1 MIRTTRHLAA
11 LASLLIGGLLMAQ
24 PAPPSAGGNP
34 PAPPAPPAREAWE
47 FRGAAGEILR
57 TPHYRV
63 YTTERD
69 TVLKSRLTE
78 SLELALTQYRTAI
91 TPLPAPTRRLD
102 VYLMDDRRQWESV
115 TKLLMGEHADR
126 LLRIPSGGYA
136 SRGIGVFYDIGLY
149 GTIAIAAHEGWHQYT
164 QQVFKDHL
172 PIWLE
177 EGIASFMEGHRWNGR
192 TPEFRPW
199 ANLERFDQL
208 RKAHAAGRL
217 LPLEELLNT
226 DPKGLFA
233 GQSTGALDYYAQVW
247 ALVHFL
253 NEGAAGEHRAQFAA
267 LLNDAA
273 SGRFNRRL
281 FDIQPRADALE
292 SVSRRT
298 GPAAMRAYFG
308 DDLSALAKAYSRF
321 IDRAVGVG
329 SREAVVE
336 GRTPVPCDKPEN
348 DVDPGGV

>member
-1 MIRTTRHLAA
+1 MRALESAILIAA
-11 LASLLIGGLLMAQ
+11 LALLCAAICSAQ
-24 PAPPSAGGNP
+24 PAPPKSTP
-34 PAPPAPPAREAWE
+34 KEPPPAREEWD
-47 FRGAAGEILR
+47 FRGVKGEILR

-69 TVLKSRLTE
+69 SILKTRLTE

-91 TPLPAPTRRLD
+91 TELPAPTTRLD
-102 VYLMDDRRQWESV
+102 VYLMDDRHQWETV
-115 TKLLMGEHADR
+115 TKLLMGEHAEK

-136 SRGIGVFYDIGLY
+136 SRSIGVYYDIGLY

-164 QQVFKDHL
+164 QQVFKNHL

-208 RKAHAAGRL
+208 RKAHADGRL
-217 LPLEELLNT
+217 LSLEDLLST
-226 DPKGLFA
+226 DPKTLFA

-253 NEGAAGEHRAQFAA
+253 REGENAKHREKFAQ
-267 LLNDAA
+267 LLTDAA
-273 SGRFNRRL
+273 EGRLNQRL
-281 FDIQPRADALE
+281 IDTRPRDEAVE
-292 SVSRRT
+292 SITRRT
-298 GPAAMRAYFG
+298 GPAVLMAYFAE
-308 DDLSALAKAYSRF
+308 DLAPMSEAYGAF
-321 IDRAVGVG
+321 IDRVVGVG
-329 SREAVVE
+329 GREAVVE
-336 GRTPVPCDKPEN
+336 GRSPAPSQAP
-348 DVDPGGV
+348 